1 MPTPVGHSLIGAA
14 MMIGRDRTCAGL
26 KSVLSDLWSH
36 KGGLL
41 LFLFL
46 VNAPD
51 IDYIPGIL
59 QGEINSYHHLYT
71 HTLGWILLVAT
82 GVWLVWKA
90 RDPSVTWRLY
100 VFLLALLAGHLVADW
115 LTEDRRPPYGIMA
128 FWPLTDRFFISPV
141 WIFPRAMKANW
152 GEVFRWHNLAIGGVE
167 LVIGLV
173 LVGIVAGFKL
183 LLCTRRQG
191 TPIMDGQGK

>member
-36 KGGLL
+36 KRVLL

-46 VNAPD
+46 ANAPD

-59 QGEINSYHHLYT
+59 RGEINAYHHLYT

-82 GVWLVWKA
+82 GAWLVWKA
-90 RDPSVTWRLY
+90 VDPSVTWKWYL
-100 VFLLALLAGHLVADW
+100 FMLALLSSHLLADW
-115 LTEDRRPPYGIMA
+115 LTDDRRPPFGIMA
-128 FWPLTDRFFISPV
+128 FWPLSGRFFISPV

-152 GEVFRWHNLAIGGVE
+152 GEVLQWHNLAIGGVE

-183 LLCTRRQG
+183 LLCTRRPG
-191 TPIMDGQGK
+191 APIMDGQGK